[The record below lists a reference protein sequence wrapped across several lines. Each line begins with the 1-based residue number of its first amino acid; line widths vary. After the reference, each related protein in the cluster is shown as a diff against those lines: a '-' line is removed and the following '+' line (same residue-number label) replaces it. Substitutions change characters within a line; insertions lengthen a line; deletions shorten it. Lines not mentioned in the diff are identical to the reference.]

1 MIPGEVREAQW
12 LQLSNLI
19 AERMGLHFP
28 RERWDDLQRGLAG
41 AAQEFGFA
49 DAGACV
55 SWLMSAPPTQAQIE
69 VLASHLTVGETYFYR
84 DTKTLEALAQNILP
98 DLIRA
103 RRGREQRL
111 RFWSAACCSGE
122 EPYSLAILLHRLL
135 PDMADWRV
143 TITATDINP
152 RFLHKAVAGKYGE
165 WSFRNAPP
173 WLKARYFDRTA
184 DGRYTIVPEIG
195 KMVTF
200 AHLNLVEDV
209 YPSLATD
216 TNAMD
221 IIFCRNVMMYFTPPQ
236 RNKLLGKLHHALVDG
251 GWLAVSPSETSHT
264 LFPQFVPVNFPGAIF
279 YQKSDA
285 RPSTEQRP
293 TPAPCSA
300 IAAVFAP
307 AIEPPSPS
315 TPAVLSAKTRPLA
328 PANRP
333 AAAESEATAAV
344 AAELLYQQNRYAE
357 AADTMV
363 ASLTRHAPDRE
374 AFSLLARALAN
385 QGKLADALTWC
396 ERWIDADK
404 IDPAGHYLRAVVLL
418 EQGDP
423 QQARVCLQRALYLDP
438 DFVLAHFALGNL
450 ARSRGKSGESNKH
463 FDNTLKLLRAY
474 RSDDLLP
481 ESDGLTAGRLTE
493 TLTAITGSG
502 MSP

>member
-1 MIPGEVREAQW
+1 MILGEVREAQW
-12 LQLSNLI
+12 SQLSNLI

-49 DAGACV
+49 DAAACV
-55 SWLMSAPPTQAQIE
+55 GWLMSAPPTKAQIE
-69 VLASHLTVGETYFYR
+69 VLASHLTIGETYFYR
-84 DTKTLEALAQNILP
+84 DKQTLEALAQNILP

-135 PDMADWRV
+135 PDLADWRV

-152 RFLHKAVAGKYGE
+152 RFLHKAVAGIYGE

-173 WLKARYFDRTA
+173 WLKERYFDRTA
-184 DGRYTIVPEIG
+184 DGRYAIVPEIG

-221 IIFCRNVMMYFTPPQ
+221 LIFCRNVMMYFTPPQ
-236 RNKLLGKLHHALVDG
+236 MGKLLGNLHHALVDG
-251 GWLAVSPSETSHT
+251 GWLAVSPSEASHA
-264 LFPQFVPVNFPGAIF
+264 LFPQFVSVNFPGAIF

-285 RPSTEQRP
+285 TPGTEQPWTR
-293 TPAPCSA
+293 APRSE
-300 IAAVFAP
+300 IAAVVAP
-307 AIEPPSPS
+307 AIETPSPS

-333 AAAESEATAAV
+333 AAAESEATAAA
-344 AAELLYQQNRYAE
+344 AAELLYQQGRYAE
-357 AADTMV
+357 AADTLV
-363 ASLTRHAPDRE
+363 ASFARHAPDPQ
-374 AFSLLARALAN
+374 AFSCWR
-385 QGKLADALTWC
+385 
-396 ERWIDADK
+396 ERW
-404 IDPAGHYLRAVVLL
+404 PTRA
-418 EQGDP
+418 
-423 QQARVCLQRALYLDP
+423 
-438 DFVLAHFALGNL
+438 N
-450 ARSRGKSGESNKH
+450 
-463 FDNTLKLLRAY
+463 
-474 RSDDLLP
+474 
-481 ESDGLTAGRLTE
+481 
-493 TLTAITGSG
+493 
-502 MSP
+502 SPTR

>member
-1 MIPGEVREAQW
+1 MILGEIREAQW
-12 LQLSNLI
+12 SQLSNLI
-19 AERMGLHFP
+19 AERIGLHFP

-55 SWLMSAPPTQAQIE
+55 SWLMSAPPTKAQIA

-84 DTKTLEALAQNILP
+84 DKKTLEALAQNILP

-135 PDMADWRV
+135 PDLADWRV

-152 RFLHKAVAGKYGE
+152 RFLHKAAAGIYGE

-184 DGRYTIVPEIG
+184 DGRYAIVPEIG
-195 KMVTF
+195 KMVSF
-200 AHLNLVEDV
+200 AHLNLVEDI

-221 IIFCRNVMMYFTPPQ
+221 VIFCRNVMMYFTPPQ
-236 RNKLLGKLHHALVDG
+236 MGKLLGNLHHALVDG
-251 GWLAVSPSETSHT
+251 GWLAVSPSEAPHAI
-264 LFPQFVPVNFPGAIF
+264 FPQFGPVNFPGAIF
-279 YQKSDA
+279 YQKCDTSP
-285 RPSTEQRP
+285 RTEQRP
-293 TPAPCSA
+293 TPAPHGE
-300 IAAVFAP
+300 IVGVVAP
-307 AIEPPSPS
+307 AIETRLPP
-315 TPAVLSAKTRPLA
+315 TPLVWPTETRPVA
-328 PANRP
+328 AANTT
-333 AAAESEATAAV
+333 AAAETELTPAGAAQ
-344 AAELLYQQNRYAE
+344 LLYQQGRYAE
-357 AADTMV
+357 AADTLT
-363 ASLTRHAPDRE
+363 ASFACCAPYPQ

-385 QGKLADALTWC
+385 QGKLSDALSWC

-404 IDPAGHYLRAVVLL
+404 VDPAGHYLRAVVLL

-423 QQARVCLQRALYLDP
+423 EQARISLQRALYLHP

-450 ARSRGKSGESNKH
+450 ARSGGKSGESERH
-463 FDNTLKLLRAY
+463 FANTLKLLCAY
-474 RSDDLLP
+474 QPDDLLP

-493 TLTAITGSG
+493 TLTAITGPG
-502 MSP
+502 MS

>member
-55 SWLMSAPPTQAQIE
+55 SWLMSAPRTQAQIE

-135 PDMADWRV
+135 PDLADWRV

-165 WSFRNAPP
+165 WSFRNDPP

-184 DGRYTIVPEIG
+184 DGRYTIVPEIR

-251 GWLAVSPSETSHT
+251 GWLAVSP
-264 LFPQFVPVNFPGAIF
+264 A
-279 YQKSDA
+279 K
-285 RPSTEQRP
+285 RPIPYFHS
-293 TPAPCSA
+293 
-300 IAAVFAP
+300 
-307 AIEPPSPS
+307 
-315 TPAVLSAKTRPLA
+315 
-328 PANRP
+328 
-333 AAAESEATAAV
+333 
-344 AAELLYQQNRYAE
+344 LYR
-357 AADTMV
+357 
-363 ASLTRHAPDRE
+363 
-374 AFSLLARALAN
+374 
-385 QGKLADALTWC
+385 
-396 ERWIDADK
+396 
-404 IDPAGHYLRAVVLL
+404 
-418 EQGDP
+418 
-423 QQARVCLQRALYLDP
+423 
-438 DFVLAHFALGNL
+438 
-450 ARSRGKSGESNKH
+450 
-463 FDNTLKLLRAY
+463 
-474 RSDDLLP
+474 
-481 ESDGLTAGRLTE
+481 
-493 TLTAITGSG
+493 
-502 MSP
+502 